1 MKTLLKIKLSTR
13 ALFASL
19 LCVLTFVQLNAAVV
33 EIDGVNYSNEGNG
46 LADGEAIISGIN
58 HGSIP
63 AEVVI
68 PEKVT
73 INGVEYTVARIHRE
87 AFAYNSTI
95 TSVTLPAGLKYIDN
109 YAFSQC
115 SNLAEIKGFPEKLDY
130 VGHATFNNTK
140 WLSDLKDTAPQG
152 LYLVGGWVLGHVGEM
167 PETLIFPENTIGI
180 CDVFALR
187 IAYTSYYNV
196 KKVVLNEGLK
206 YINYD
211 AFEYFIGLTEVNLP
225 ASLEVIES
233 EAFDC
238 CFNIE
243 RFTVADGNANFSAT
257 EGVLYNKDKTKLIL
271 YPCGKAD
278 TNVVVNENVTEI
290 EEYAFYG
297 AQYIKSLTIP
307 EGITSI
313 PSQAIRQMSSLET
326 VILPSTVNYFGFGIF
341 VQCNKLKDIVLYAEE
356 TPEYWGEDL
365 SLLTET
371 TLYVPEASIDA
382 YKAHEYWG
390 KMLNIKSTGV
400 YVGIENIVI
409 DNETIDECIYNL
421 NGQRIITP
429 QKGQLYIKGKTKYI
443 QR

>member
-1 MKTLLKIKLSTR
+1 MKTFSKMKLSAK
-13 ALFASL
+13 ALAVL
-19 LCVLTFVQLNAAVV
+19 LYSLTFVQLNAAVV

-58 HGSIP
+58 HGTIP

-73 INGVEYTVARIHRE
+73 INDVEYTVARIHRE

-130 VGHATFNNTK
+130 VGHAAFNNTK
-140 WLSDLKDTAPQG
+140 WLSNLNDTAPEG
-152 LYLVGGWVLGHVGEM
+152 LYLIGGWALGYVGEI
-167 PETLIFPENTIGI
+167 PETLTFPDKTIGI
-180 CDVFALR
+180 CDVFATR

-243 RFTVADGNANFSAT
+243 RFTVADGNANFTALD
-257 EGVLYNKDKTKLIL
+257 GVLYNKEKTKLIL
-271 YPCGKAD
+271 YPCGKAE

-307 EGITSI
+307 EGITTI
-313 PSQAIRQMSSLET
+313 PNQMIRQMSSLET

-371 TLYVPEASIDA
+371 TLYVPETSIDA

-390 KMLNIKSTGV
+390 KMLNIKPIGEYSGV
-400 YVGIENIVI
+400 ENIDLDKSST
-409 DNETIDECIYNL
+409 DNAIYNIQ
-421 NGQRIITP
+421 GQRITSP
-429 QKGQLYIKGKTKYI
+429 QPGSIYIKNGKKYLSK
-443 QR
+443 

>member
-1 MKTLLKIKLSTR
+1 MKTFSKMKLSAK
-13 ALFASL
+13 ALMVL
-19 LCVLTFVQLNAAVV
+19 LSVLTFVQLNAAVV
-33 EIDGVNYSNEGNG
+33 EIDGVNYSNEGFG

-58 HGSIP
+58 HGTIP

-73 INGVEYTVARIHRE
+73 INDVEYTVARIHRE

-115 SNLAEIKGFPEKLDY
+115 QNLAEIKGFPEKLDY
-130 VGHATFNNTK
+130 VGHATFNGTK
-140 WLSDLKDTAPQG
+140 WLTNLKETAPTG
-152 LYLVGGWVLGHVGEM
+152 FYLIGGWVLGYVGEM
-167 PETLIFPENTIGI
+167 PETLTFPNNSIGI
-180 CDVFALR
+180 CDCFATR
-187 IAYTSYYNV
+187 ISYNNSYSI

-211 AFEYFIGLTEVNLP
+211 AFEYFIGLTEMNIP
-225 ASLEVIES
+225 ASLEVVED

-238 CFNIE
+238 CYNIE
-243 RFTVADGNANFSAT
+243 QYTVAEGNANFSAVD
-257 EGVLYNKDKTKLIL
+257 GILYNKEQTKLIL
-271 YPCGKAD
+271 YPGGKAD

-313 PSQAIRQMSSLET
+313 PSQAIRGMGSLET
-326 VILPSTVNYFGFGIF
+326 VILPSTVNHFGFGIF

-365 SLLTET
+365 SIFTETT

-390 KMLNIKSTGV
+390 KMLNIKPIGEYSGV
-400 YVGIENIVI
+400 ENIDLDKSST
-409 DNETIDECIYNL
+409 DNAIYNIQ
-421 NGQRIITP
+421 GQRITSP
-429 QKGQLYIKGKTKYI
+429 QPGSIYIKNGKKYLSK
-443 QR
+443 

>member
-1 MKTLLKIKLSTR
+1 MKTFSKMKLSAK
-13 ALFASL
+13 ALAVL
-19 LCVLTFVQLNAAVV
+19 LYSLTFVQLNAAVV

-58 HGSIP
+58 HGTIP

-73 INGVEYTVARIHRE
+73 INDVEYTVARIHRE

-130 VGHATFNNTK
+130 VGHAAFNNTK
-140 WLSDLKDTAPQG
+140 WLSNLNDTAPEG
-152 LYLVGGWVLGHVGEM
+152 LYLIGGWALGYVGEI
-167 PETLIFPENTIGI
+167 PETLTFPDKTIGI
-180 CDVFALR
+180 CDVFATR
-187 IAYTSYYNV
+187 IVYTSYYNV

-243 RFTVADGNANFSAT
+243 RFTVADGNANFTALD
-257 EGVLYNKDKTKLIL
+257 GVLYNKEKTKLIL

-307 EGITSI
+307 EGITTI
-313 PSQAIRQMSSLET
+313 PNQMIRQMSSLET

-371 TLYVPEASIDA
+371 TLYVPETSIDA

-390 KMLNIKSTGV
+390 KMLNIKPIGEYSGV
-400 YVGIENIVI
+400 ENIDLDKSST
-409 DNETIDECIYNL
+409 DNAIYNIQ
-421 NGQRIITP
+421 GQRITSP
-429 QKGQLYIKGKTKYI
+429 QPGSIYIKNGKKYLSK
-443 QR
+443 

>member
-1 MKTLLKIKLSTR
+1 MKTFSKMKLSAK
-13 ALFASL
+13 ALAVL
-19 LCVLTFVQLNAAVV
+19 LYSLTFVQLNAAVV

-58 HGSIP
+58 HGTIP

-73 INGVEYTVARIHRE
+73 INDVEYTVARIHRE

-130 VGHATFNNTK
+130 VGHAAFNNTK
-140 WLSDLKDTAPQG
+140 WLSNLNDTAPEG
-152 LYLVGGWVLGHVGEM
+152 LYLIGGWALGYVGEI
-167 PETLIFPENTIGI
+167 PETLTFPDKTIGI
-180 CDVFALR
+180 CDVFATR
-187 IAYTSYYNV
+187 IVYTSYYNV

-243 RFTVADGNANFSAT
+243 RFTVADGNANFTALD
-257 EGVLYNKDKTKLIL
+257 GVLYNKEKTKLIL
-271 YPCGKAD
+271 YPCGKAE

-307 EGITSI
+307 EGITTI
-313 PSQAIRQMSSLET
+313 PNQMIRQMSSLET

-371 TLYVPEASIDA
+371 TLYVPETSIDA

-390 KMLNIKSTGV
+390 KMLNIKPIGEYSGV
-400 YVGIENIVI
+400 ENIDLDKSST
-409 DNETIDECIYNL
+409 DNAIYNIQ
-421 NGQRIITP
+421 GQRITSP
-429 QKGQLYIKGKTKYI
+429 QPGSIYIKNGKKYLSK
-443 QR
+443 

>member
-140 WLSDLKDTAPQG
+140 WLSDLKDTAPTG
-152 LYLVGGWVLGHVGEM
+152 FYLIGGWVLGYVGEM
-167 PETLIFPENTIGI
+167 PETLTFPNNSIGI
-180 CDVFALR
+180 CDCFATR
-187 IAYTSYYNV
+187 ISYNNSYSI

-211 AFEYFIGLTEVNLP
+211 AFEYFIGLTEMNIP
-225 ASLEVIES
+225 ASLEVIED

-238 CFNIE
+238 CYNIE
-243 RFTVADGNANFSAT
+243 QYTVAEGNANFSAVN
-257 EGVLYNKDKTKLIL
+257 GIL
-271 YPCGKAD
+271 Y
-278 TNVVVNENVTEI
+278 
-290 EEYAFYG
+290 
-297 AQYIKSLTIP
+297 
-307 EGITSI
+307 
-313 PSQAIRQMSSLET
+313 
-326 VILPSTVNYFGFGIF
+326 
-341 VQCNKLKDIVLYAEE
+341 KLKLY
-356 TPEYWGEDL
+356 
-365 SLLTET
+365 
-371 TLYVPEASIDA
+371 
-382 YKAHEYWG
+382 
-390 KMLNIKSTGV
+390 
-400 YVGIENIVI
+400 
-409 DNETIDECIYNL
+409 
-421 NGQRIITP
+421 
-429 QKGQLYIKGKTKYI
+429 
-443 QR
+443 